1 MSTSMTSLRSIV
13 FDLDD
18 TICFPNHDET
28 ETYEKYGR
36 AAPNVPVIE
45 GMKKLS
51 DAGYSITILS
61 SRRMV
66 THDGN
71 LVKIIQDVAEI
82 TEQWL
87 NKHKVP
93 YDEIKYGKPYSS
105 TYYVDDK
112 AMTPEMF
119 CQNVESMV

>member
-1 MSTSMTSLRSIV
+1 M
-13 FDLDD
+13 
-18 TICFPNHDET
+18 
-28 ETYEKYGR
+28 KYGR

-45 GMKKLS
+45 AMQKLH
-51 DAGYSITILS
+51 DAGYYITISS

-71 LVKIIQDVAEI
+71 IARIIQDIADI
-82 TEQWL
+82 TESWL
-87 NKHKVP
+87 SKHKVP

-119 CQNVESMV
+119 CQNVESML

>member
-1 MSTSMTSLRSIV
+1 MNTSATKHRSIV

-18 TICFPNHDET
+18 TICFPNHSEID
-28 ETYEKYGR
+28 TYEKYGR

-45 GMKKLS
+45 GTQKLS

-82 TEQWL
+82 TEVWL
-87 NKHKVP
+87 TKHKVP

-119 CQNVESMV
+119 CQNVQSMV

>member
-1 MSTSMTSLRSIV
+1 MTSRRSIV

-18 TICFPNHDET
+18 TICFPNHDQT
-28 ETYEKYGR
+28 ESYEKYGR

-45 GMKKLS
+45 GMQQLY
-51 DAGYSITILS
+51 DAGYHITISS

-71 LVKIIQDVAEI
+71 IAKIISDISEI
-82 TEQWL
+82 TETWL
-87 NKHKVP
+87 DKHKVP
-93 YDEIKYGKPYSS
+93 YHEIQYGKPYSS

-119 CQNVESMV
+119 CNNVKSMV

>member
-1 MSTSMTSLRSIV
+1 MNTSATSHRSIV

-18 TICFPNHDET
+18 TICFPNHDQISS
-28 ETYEKYGR
+28 YDKYGR

-45 GMKKLS
+45 GMQKLR
-51 DAGYSITILS
+51 DAGYYITISS

-71 LVKIIQDVAEI
+71 LARIIQDIAEI
-82 TEQWL
+82 TEHWL
-87 NKHKVP
+87 EKHKVP

-119 CQNVESMV
+119 CQKVDSMV

>member
-1 MSTSMTSLRSIV
+1 MNTSATKHRSIV

-18 TICFPNHDET
+18 TICFPNHSET
-28 ETYEKYGR
+28 DTYEKYGR

-45 GMKKLS
+45 GMQKLS

-82 TEQWL
+82 TEVWL
-87 NKHKVP
+87 TKHKVP

-119 CQNVESMV
+119 CQNVQTMV

>member
-1 MSTSMTSLRSIV
+1 MNTSTIV

-18 TICFPNHDET
+18 TICFPNHNET
-28 ETYEKYGR
+28 DTYKKYGL
-36 AAPNVPVIE
+36 ALPNVPVIE
-45 GMKKLS
+45 GMRKLS
-51 DAGYSITILS
+51 DAGYFITILS
-61 SRRMV
+61 SRRML

-71 LVKIIQDVAEI
+71 LAKIIMDVAEI
-82 TEQWL
+82 TEEWL
-87 NKHKVP
+87 ANHKVP

-119 CQNVESMV
+119 CQKVNFMV

>member
-1 MSTSMTSLRSIV
+1 
-13 FDLDD
+13 
-18 TICFPNHDET
+18 
-28 ETYEKYGR
+28 
-36 AAPNVPVIE
+36 
-45 GMKKLS
+45 
-51 DAGYSITILS
+51 
-61 SRRMV
+61 MV

-82 TEQWL
+82 TEVWL
-87 NKHKVP
+87 TKHKVP

-119 CQNVESMV
+119 CQILITMV